1 MLAPAAAMIS
11 HVQRVGRAG
20 IQVVN
25 PSTAARAT
33 PRVDSTSHGGSAV
46 VGTWVAAAQVAAA
59 ENTATRAATRSR
71 ARAA

>member
-1 MLAPAAAMIS
+1 MLAPAAAMAS
-11 HVQRVGRAG
+11 HVHRVGRAG

-33 PRVDSTSHGGSAV
+33 PSVDSTSHGGSAAS
-46 VGTWVAAAQVAAA
+46 GTWVAAIQVAAA
-59 ENTATRAATRSR
+59 ENTATRAATRGS